1 MYWRGS
7 LRAAVLAAGLTVM
20 GWTAPVSAGAVDEDY
35 RLTGPYAHAN
45 LAIYLIHRQGGEDGP
60 VPLTL
65 GEAMGEGLVKIL
77 ETGDVE
83 ELVIRNLGN
92 QEVFIQAG
100 DIVKGGKQDR
110 VLIVSMMVPPH
121 SGDIPV
127 GAFCVEEGRWSG
139 RGEEDV
145 AEFSASTERVPSKAA
160 RVALAE
166 RVQRELVPEAGGVA
180 SQPQQQPRSAD
191 VGLRVT
197 SQLGQRQGPAGA
209 GLQGQVWESVR
220 EVQTSLGRAMSVDVA
235 DERSRSSLQLSLE
248 NKALAAALE
257 EYEATL
263 GGLLQ
268 GQPDAVGYVFAVNG
282 RINSGDEFGSAG
294 LFRKLWPRQLK
305 AAATEAIAEE
315 GAPMRDRVTLTEV
328 AAFIDGLRAA
338 EPVGKPM
345 PGRMSLETRETG
357 MALYTEIR
365 RRNGPWVH
373 RSFIAH

>member
-1 MYWRGS
+1 MLRHGS
-7 LRAAVLAAGLTVM
+7 LRAAVLAAGAIAM
-20 GWTAPVSAGAVDEDY
+20 GWTAPVSAGATVKDY

-45 LAIYLIHRQGGEDGP
+45 LAIYLIHRRGGEGGP

-83 ELVIRNLGN
+83 ELIIRNLGDR
-92 QEVFIQAG
+92 EVFIQAG

-110 VLIVSMMVPPH
+110 VLTVSMIVPPH

-145 AEFSASTERVPSKAA
+145 AEFSVSTARVPSKAA
-160 RVALAE
+160 RIALAR
-166 RVQRELVPEAGGVA
+166 RVQRETVPEAGGVA
-180 SQPQQQPRSAD
+180 SQPGRRARP
-191 VGLRVT
+191 
-197 SQLGQRQGPAGA
+197 PGA

-220 EVQTSLGRAMSVDVA
+220 EVQASLSRAMLVDVF

-248 NKALAAALE
+248 NAALSSALE
-257 EYEATL
+257 EYEVAL

-268 GQPDAVGYVFAVNG
+268 GHPDAVGYVFAVNG
-282 RINSGDEFGSAG
+282 MINSGDEFGSAG
-294 LFRKLWPRQLK
+294 LFRKLWLRQLK
-305 AAATEAIAEE
+305 AVATEAVAEE
-315 GAPMRDRVTLTEV
+315 DAPMRDRVTLAEV
-328 AAFIDGLRAA
+328 AAFIDGVRAA
-338 EPVGKPM
+338 ESVGKIM

-365 RRNGPWVH
+365 RQNGPWVH
-373 RSFIAH
+373 RSFVAH